1 MLIATPLSL
10 ISGNCPGKLCGYK
23 GAGKRPP
30 LAVTETLVWVGRAAG
45 RQAGNQWKREVIL
58 NVHQGLCFSPVA

>member
-1 MLIATPLSL
+1 MGIVLENSLATKEL
-10 ISGNCPGKLCGYK
+10 GGHKR
-23 GAGKRPP
+23 RPP